1 MKKTLAVATL
11 LAGAASVYA
20 QGQLNFADYGG
31 AVNATFAITIW
42 SPVTG
47 ATAGA
52 GEVQGNSS
60 GSYLAT
66 ANPSSNTPDV
76 PAGTTTY
83 PGATPLG
90 GGSTGSGPTAFGN
103 GNLWS
108 VELYAN
114 GGSGALAP
122 VSGTVSPFFTD
133 SAVAG
138 NPGEWNASASVSGT
152 SIVTFGGPNGTAG
165 APTVPALSSVT
176 VAVAAWYNGGGS
188 ITSYAAALTQ
198 SPLVPAGMSS
208 SGSVALTGAPNP
220 PAVLPGGPS
229 GIQSFSLNA
238 GGPAS
243 VTPEPS
249 TIALGV
255 MGASAFLMRLRRK

>member
-1 MKKTLAVATL
+1 MKKTLAIATL
-11 LAGAASVYA
+11 LAGAVGAYA

-31 AVNATFAITIW
+31 AVNSTFAITIW

-47 ATAGA
+47 AAPGA
-52 GEVQGNSS
+52 GEVQGNS
-60 GSYLAT
+60 AAN
-66 ANPSSNTPDV
+66 ANPASNTPDV
-76 PAGTTTY
+76 PAGTTAY
-83 PGATPLG
+83 PGATALG
-90 GGSTGSGPTAFGN
+90 GSATGSGPTAYGN

-122 VSGTVSPFFTD
+122 VSGSVSPFYTD
-133 SAVAG
+133 SSVIG

-152 SIVTFGGPNGTAG
+152 SIITFGGASGTAG
-165 APTVPALSSVT
+165 APTAAPLSSVT

-188 ITSYAAALTQ
+188 ITSYASALTQ
-198 SPLVPAGMSS
+198 SPVVPAGMSS
-208 SGSVALTGAPNP
+208 SGTVALTGAPNP

-238 GGPAS
+238 AGSGTVS
-243 VTPEPS
+243 PEPS